1 MNAPQPNKL
10 ADVCA
15 TLLSEQGGRLLVV
28 GGSTPD
34 DGGLPDSVL
43 RAIDAPAVRADGPD
57 AVGELADAAGAERY
71 SLGLVFPGPA
81 TGGDAAGLSQL
92 LASLRDRYAR
102 RVLVSDSAGLMAL
115 SDYLALG
122 FERLEGDGLESLYLF
137 DPDAESRQREWNNP
151 RNWANPENFD
161 RYRW

>member
-1 MNAPQPNKL
+1 MAHCGLEPGEGEIELGTTEHGPR
-10 ADVCA
+10 
-15 TLLSEQGGRLLVV
+15 QGH
-28 GGSTPD
+28 
-34 DGGLPDSVL
+34 GLGIAALGQALDR
-43 RAIDAPAVRADGPD
+43 RAARI